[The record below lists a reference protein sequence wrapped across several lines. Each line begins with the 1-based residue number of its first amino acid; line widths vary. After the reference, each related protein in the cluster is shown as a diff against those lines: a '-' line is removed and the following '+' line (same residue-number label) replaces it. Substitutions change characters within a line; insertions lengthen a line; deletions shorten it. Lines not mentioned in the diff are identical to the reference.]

1 MSTVN
6 QFFIPT
12 TCLLCNS
19 NWLTLSLC
27 SDEIFIRANTTI
39 VGIGLTPEGLSDA
52 YATAELMLEMSWRN
66 EPVSEIDSWFSG
78 YTRRRYGSFNE
89 NALNAWKVLLPN
101 VLNSTCKFPNR
112 KVLISHLPSL
122 SLTDYLWYNVSDI
135 ATSWD
140 YLFKAR
146 NELHTKEGY
155 RYEFMV
161 YIIRCLFEI
170 IWITF

>member
-1 MSTVN
+1 
-6 QFFIPT
+6 
-12 TCLLCNS
+12 
-19 NWLTLSLC
+19 
-27 SDEIFIRANTTI
+27 
-39 VGIGLTPEGLSDA
+39 
-52 YATAELMLEMSWRN
+52 MSWRN
-66 EPVSEIDSWFSG
+66 EPVNEIEGWFSG

-161 YIIRCLFEI
+161 QIMRCLFGI
-170 IWITF
+170 ILKLEQPNILDKFSSHKIIIGSTWLISQDNLWLM

>member
-1 MSTVN
+1 
-6 QFFIPT
+6 
-12 TCLLCNS
+12 
-19 NWLTLSLC
+19 
-27 SDEIFIRANTTI
+27 
-39 VGIGLTPEGLSDA
+39 
-52 YATAELMLEMSWRN
+52 MSWRN

-122 SLTDYLWYNVSDI
+122 FLTDYLWYNVSDI

-161 YIIRCLFEI
+161 YIIRCLFGILKLEQPNILDKFSLHKI
-170 IWITF
+170 IIGSTWLISQDNLWLM